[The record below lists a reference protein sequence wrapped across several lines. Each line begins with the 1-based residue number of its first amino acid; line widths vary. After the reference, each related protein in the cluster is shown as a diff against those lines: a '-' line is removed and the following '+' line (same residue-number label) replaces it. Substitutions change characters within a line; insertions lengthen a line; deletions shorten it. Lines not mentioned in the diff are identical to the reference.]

1 MDTEKE
7 LQLQRFKIIEPFLR
21 KEKKLKEIE
30 EETGI
35 SYATLK
41 RWVNGYKKNGIL
53 GLDKKQ
59 RTDKD
64 SYRAIDEDGVEY
76 IEQIC
81 RESKETKISKLYS
94 FCKEKLS
101 NKYNISYPTFYR
113 IVSNLDGFFNKS
125 SNFHMKKIKKENQV
139 YLILEIPLYI
149 LVSEEESEH
158 KIVPQL
164 LISLDAATL
173 KPINHALNYNTS
185 SIYTLLSFIR
195 ESMLKVSYK
204 SSKLIK
210 PQEIL
215 VSSENIN
222 NKKILKEIYDN
233 TSIKIT
239 EYFSENEEIK
249 KFISF
254 LEEDIEKFYYQ
265 NNKNLSYQNLK
276 SFLDSYIYL
285 DNQKYDFTL
294 KYGMVENISN
304 VREFDVF
311 LQEASRKISKSSLR
325 FNNFIYTN
333 NFLTTLEGKKVIVK
347 YNPLDTDILYLFFK
361 NQFLGTANI
370 ITTG

>member
-30 EETGI
+30 EETGV

-41 RWVNGYKKNGIL
+41 RWVNAYKKNGIL

-64 SYRAIDEDGVEY
+64 SYRAIDEDGVEF

-101 NKYNISYPTFYR
+101 NKYNISYPTFY
-113 IVSNLDGFFNKS
+113 SNLDGFFNKS
-125 SNFHMKKIKKENQV
+125 SSLHMKKIKKENQV
-139 YLILEIPLYI
+139 YLVLEIPLYI

-164 LISLDAATL
+164 LISIDVATL

-195 ESMLKVSYK
+195 ESMLKVSVK
-204 SSKLIK
+204 SGKLVK

-222 NKKILKEIYDN
+222 NKKILKEIYDS

-249 KFISF
+249 KFVSF

-265 NNKNLSYQNLK
+265 NNKTLSYQTLK

-285 DNQKYDFTL
+285 ANQKYDFAL
-294 KYGMVENISN
+294 KYEMIEVVPSI
-304 VREFDVF
+304 RELDIF

-333 NFLTTLEGKKVIVK
+333 NFLNTLEGKKVIVK
-347 YNPLDTDILYLFFK
+347 YSPLDTDILYLFFR

-370 ITTG
+370 SAG